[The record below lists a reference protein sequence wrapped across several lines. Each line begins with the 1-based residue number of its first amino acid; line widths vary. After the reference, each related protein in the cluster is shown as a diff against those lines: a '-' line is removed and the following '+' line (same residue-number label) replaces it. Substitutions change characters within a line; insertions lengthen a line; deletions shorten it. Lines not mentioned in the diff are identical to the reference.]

1 MPAFFVSFRLPQ
13 SFTEDFMAVIPQHR
27 TFINQLLSEHIIEA
41 YAISASRSRG
51 WAIIVA
57 DDEVAVQAIVE
68 QFPLYSYL
76 RGIEI
81 DELFIFD
88 SAASRFPHI
97 SLN

>member
-1 MPAFFVSFRLPQ
+1 MSI
-13 SFTEDFMAVIPQHR
+13 IPQHR
-27 TFINQLLSEHIIEA
+27 TFINQLLAEHVMEA
-41 YAISASRSRG
+41 YAISANRSRG
-51 WAIIVA
+51 WAIISA
-57 DDEVAVQAIVE
+57 DDEEAARAIVE

-76 RGIEI
+76 RNVEI

>member
-1 MPAFFVSFRLPQ
+1 MPAFAVSFRLPQ
-13 SFTEDFMAVIPQHR
+13 SFTEDFMAIIPQHR
-27 TFINQLLSEHIIEA
+27 TFINQLLAEHVIEA

-51 WAIIVA
+51 WAIITGE
-57 DDEVAVQAIVE
+57 DEEAVSAIVA

-76 RGIEI
+76 RSIEV

>member
-1 MPAFFVSFRLPQ
+1 MPAFAVSFSLPQ
-13 SFTEDFMAVIPQHR
+13 AFTEDFVAIIPQHR
-27 TFINQLLSEHIIEA
+27 TFINHLLSEHIIEA

-51 WAIIVA
+51 WAIIMG
-57 DDEVAVQAIVE
+57 DDEEAVRAIVV
-68 QFPLYSYL
+68 QFPLYAYL
-76 RGIEI
+76 RSIEV

>member
-1 MPAFFVSFRLPQ
+1 MPAFAVSFRLPQ
-13 SFTEDFMAVIPQHR
+13 SFSEDFMATIPQHR
-27 TFINQLLSEHIIEA
+27 MFINQLLAEHVIET

-51 WAIIVA
+51 WAIIA
-57 DDEVAVQAIVE
+57 GDDETAVRTIVE
-68 QFPLYSYL
+68 QFPLYAYL
-76 RGIEI
+76 RSVEV

>member
-1 MPAFFVSFRLPQ
+1 
-13 SFTEDFMAVIPQHR
+13 MAIIPQHR
-27 TFINQLLSEHIIEA
+27 IFINQLLSEHIIET

-51 WAIIVA
+51 WAIIIG
-57 DDEVAVQAIVE
+57 DDEVAIQAIVE